1 MRFQIISIKSSARR
15 WRRVFELALA
25 VGLLLGACPAPSVLW
40 TVNASRETSVGLKN
54 ASSHLLTFYIDGVN
68 KGGVPSGERSLD
80 FIINPGEHILRADA
94 TIGGENVSAS
104 RLATIP
110 AGYAL
115 TWTVT
120 DPPLKI
126 GDPNQLSK
134 ELAPSFDVCDACLVA
149 ESRGAFV
156 MATISKHR
164 RNS

>member
-1 MRFQIISIKSSARR
+1 MQSGARR

-54 ASSHLLTFYIDGVN
+54 ASSHFLTFYIDGVN
-68 KGGVPSGERSLD
+68 RGGVPSGERSMD
-80 FIINPGEHILRADA
+80 FIINPGGHILRADA
-94 TIGGENVSAS
+94 TIGGQNVSAS
-104 RLATIP
+104 RTATVP

-126 GDPNQLSK
+126 GDPDQLSK
-134 ELAPSFDVCDACLVA
+134 ELAESFDVLEMRLKVKTC
-149 ESRGAFV
+149 
-156 MATISKHR
+156 R
-164 RNS
+164 RYEHTG